1 MLEIPKIVRERLQS
15 PGIASDSHPDPDV
28 LTAFA
33 EQLLSQT
40 ERATVLGHLSRCRDC
55 REILA
60 LALPASEPVQTAVAK
75 TSAGWLAWPR
85 IRWAFATAALVV
97 VGAIGFL
104 EYGHHDQ
111 SMRMAKNAE
120 APANI
125 HAYQEPVPSPQA
137 DRMTADSSAVASA
150 AKDSTA
156 LMVLEKNK
164 KAPAPA
170 AELAT
175 KSTNYSNP
183 VVAGHLSH
191 GPRQIN
197 QWQQQ
202 SNYAEQAAAPLPMNG
217 PAKQQASGGTAGAP
231 PAAQN
236 EIAEIQT
243 QVTGAE
249 LKSETADSLIVN
261 NRTSPQPN
269 ASDIEVSRAKSA
281 PVAPPPGPSPVPAQS
296 REFQAVL
303 SKIRWTVTSGRLQR
317 SFDGG
322 GTWQEVNVNANPD
335 TSTSVELTAARKA
348 SKASQKR
355 DKQESPAPVVFRVVT
370 SNGFDVWAGGNNA
383 ALYHSYD
390 AGSHWLRMVPTSGDA
405 TMTGDVLTL
414 DFPQPH
420 RGRVSTSTGETWT
433 TSDGQTWQKQ

>member
-15 PGIASDSHPDPDV
+15 TDLASDSHPDPNV

-33 EQLLSQT
+33 EKLLSQA
-40 ERATVLGHLSRCRDC
+40 ERTTVLGHLSRCRDC

-60 LALPASEPVQTAVAK
+60 LALPASEPVQIAVRK
-75 TSAGWLAWPR
+75 TSAGWLAWPS

-97 VGAIGFL
+97 AGAIGFL
-104 EYGHHDQ
+104 VYGHHDQ

-120 APANI
+120 APANL
-125 HAYQEPVPSPQA
+125 HASEEPVPPPQA
-137 DRMTADSSAVASA
+137 DRMTANSPVVAPT

-156 LMVLEKNK
+156 LMVLEKSK
-164 KAPAPA
+164 KALAPA
-170 AELAT
+170 AEAT
-175 KSTNYSNP
+175 TKVRNYSNP
-183 VVAGHLSH
+183 VVPGRLPH

-202 SNYAEQAAAPLPMNG
+202 SNYAEQGAAALAANE
-217 PAKQQASGGTAGAP
+217 PAKQQASVGTAGAS

-236 EIAEIQT
+236 ELAEIQT
-243 QVTGAE
+243 HETGSE

-269 ASDIEVSRAKSA
+269 ASDAEVSRAKSA
-281 PVAPPPGPSPVPAQS
+281 PVAPPPVPTPVQAQS

-303 SKIRWTVTSGRLQR
+303 SNLRWTVTSGRLQR

-335 TSTSVELTAARKA
+335 TSTSVELTVARKA

-355 DKQESPAPVVFRVVT
+355 DKQEPPAPVVFRVVT

-390 AGSHWLRMVPTSGDA
+390 AGSHWLRMVPTSGNA
-405 TMTGDVLTL
+405 TMSGDVLTL